1 MSRRSVREQA
11 FRLIYQLEFVHD
23 DPKGIF
29 NNCSSRLRYID
40 EYEKRI
46 IYDELFGV
54 YENLAEIDEM
64 ITHNSKWAMGR
75 LNKVD
80 LALIR
85 LGIYE
90 MLYEKNK
97 IPIVIN
103 EIVNLASRYGTSSS
117 ANFVNGILHVI
128 SCDVENTESSDLY
141 SNDDFDF

>member
-23 DPKGIF
+23 DPKDIF

-54 YENLAEIDEM
+54 YENLSEIDEI
-64 ITHNSKWAMGR
+64 ITHNSKWAMNR

-90 MLYEKNK
+90 LIYEKNK

-128 SCDVENTESSDLY
+128 SCDIENTESSDLY